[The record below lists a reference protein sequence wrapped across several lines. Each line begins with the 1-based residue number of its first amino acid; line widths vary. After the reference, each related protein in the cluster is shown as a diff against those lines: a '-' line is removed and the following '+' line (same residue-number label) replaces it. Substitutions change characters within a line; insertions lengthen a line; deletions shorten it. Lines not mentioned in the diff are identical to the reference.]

1 MPLIIFK
8 QEKTLLTSVDCFEG
22 MDPQEI
28 SRFVSDTTALGYHVR
43 IAYHAEQDDQAAEL
57 RKTVKQNGIGNVRIC
72 HEEFTENYWEGLL
85 SDGFNTANT
94 LCLSTADERDK
105 YREDYEQ
112 YGLAG
117 NEAHIQVVRRQDL
130 NAMYASVNNF
140 QPS

>member
-8 QEKTLLTSVDCFEG
+8 QQRSLLTSVACFEG

-28 SRFVSDTTALGYHVR
+28 SRFVSDTTALGYHIQ
-43 IAYHAEQDDQAAEL
+43 IAYHTEQQDQASDL
-57 RKTVKQNGIGNVRIC
+57 KKSVKENGIGNVRIC
-72 HEEFTENYWEGLL
+72 HEEFTENCWEGLL

-94 LCLSTADERDK
+94 LCLITADERDK

-117 NEAHIQVVRRQDL
+117 HEAHIQTIGRQDL
-130 NAMYASVNNF
+130 GAMYASVNNF